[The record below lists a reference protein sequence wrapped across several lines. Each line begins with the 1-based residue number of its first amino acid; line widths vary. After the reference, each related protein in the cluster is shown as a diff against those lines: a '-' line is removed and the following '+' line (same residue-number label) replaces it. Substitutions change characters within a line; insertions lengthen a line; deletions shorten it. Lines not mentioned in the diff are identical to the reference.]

1 MAVGLW
7 RSGSGCRT
15 VPEGT
20 SSSPAKQRSAPT
32 AACGEAIERADG
44 WLRQWPVASLSLLSM
59 AILLAAALMAG
70 RKASARTASAVDS
83 DQPAASDRDRTLRLS
98 AVICAAILTLAAL
111 SLAQSVMTPVAF
123 ALFII
128 ALVWP
133 LQRRLQARLPQLV
146 AVLITAAVALIA
158 IGIGCWLIVWGFGR
172 IAQWVIDNSARLQAL
187 YTHAADRLE
196 QRGLY
201 AAELF
206 AQQFNMSWIVGVLR
220 GIGGGLQGIVT
231 FALVTFIFVILG
243 LLEIEPL
250 GRRLSRLGNGAFG
263 ANAIDAAAEIA
274 GRLQTYMLV
283 RFGMSV
289 LTGLG
294 FWAFTAIYGLDLSR
308 EWGVIAFVL
317 NFIPFIGSFI
327 ATLLPTL
334 FAAAQYE
341 AFSPAI
347 VMFVGL
353 NIVQLVVG
361 SYIEPRVAG
370 AAVSISPFIVLFAV
384 FFWAMLW
391 GIAGAFIGVP
401 IVIALA
407 SLCARNPATRA
418 IAIALVGSPRRRQ
431 SGPVGVGFASPSAGR
446 RPFAAMA
453 NGSCSDWS

>member
-1 MAVGLW
+1 
-7 RSGSGCRT
+7 
-15 VPEGT
+15 
-20 SSSPAKQRSAPT
+20 
-32 AACGEAIERADG
+32 
-44 WLRQWPVASLSLLSM
+44 
-59 AILLAAALMAG
+59 
-70 RKASARTASAVDS
+70 
-83 DQPAASDRDRTLRLS
+83 
-98 AVICAAILTLAAL
+98 
-111 SLAQSVMTPVAF
+111 MTPVAF
-123 ALFII
+123 ALFIM

-133 LQRRLQARLPQLV
+133 LQRRLQRRLPQLV
-146 AVLITAAVALIA
+146 AVLITAAVTLIA

-187 YTHAADRLE
+187 YTHAADLLE

-206 AQQFNMSWIVGVLR
+206 AQQFNMSWIIGVLR
-220 GIGGGLQGIVT
+220 GIAGGLQGIIT
-231 FALVTFIFVILG
+231 FSLVTFIFVILG

-250 GRRLSRLGNGAFG
+250 GRRLGHLGSGSFG

-294 FWAFTAIYGLDLSR
+294 FWAFTAIYGLNLSR

-347 VMFVGL
+347 AIFVGL
-353 NIVQLVVG
+353 NIVQFVVG

-370 AAVSISPFIVLFAV
+370 AAVSISPFAVLFAV

-401 IVIALA
+401 ILIALA
-407 SLCARNPATRA
+407 SLCARHPATHA
-418 IAIALVGSPRRRQ
+418 IAIALSD
-431 SGPVGVGFASPSAGR
+431 
-446 RPFAAMA
+446 RPAE
-453 NGSCSDWS
+453 DRTVR

>member
-1 MAVGLW
+1 MD
-7 RSGSGCRT
+7 
-15 VPEGT
+15 PD
-20 SSSPAKQRSAPT
+20 SPPNPT
-32 AACGEAIERADG
+32 G
-44 WLRQWPVASLSLLSM
+44 
-59 AILLAAALMAG
+59 
-70 RKASARTASAVDS
+70 
-83 DQPAASDRDRTLRLS
+83 DRTLRL
-98 AVICAAILTLAAL
+98 ATLTCAIILSLAAL
-111 SLAQSVMTPVAF
+111 YLARSVMTPVAF

-133 LQRRLQARLPQLV
+133 LQRRLKTRLPQLV
-146 AVLITAAVALIA
+146 AILLTAAVALFA

-172 IAQWVIDNSARLQAL
+172 IAQWVIANSARLQDL
-187 YTHAADRLE
+187 YLHLADLLE

-201 AAELF
+201 AAELI
-206 AQQFNMSWIVGVLR
+206 AEQFNMSWIVGVVR
-220 GIGGGLQGIVT
+220 GIGASLQGIVS

-243 LLEIEPL
+243 LLELEPL
-250 GRRLSRLGNGAFG
+250 GRRLGRIGDGTFG
-263 ANAIDAAAEIA
+263 AAAIDVAAQIA

-294 FWAFTAIYGLDLSR
+294 FWAFTAAYGLELQR

-341 AFSPAI
+341 SFSSA
-347 VMFVGL
+347 VWVFLGL
-353 NIVQLVVG
+353 NVVQFIVG

-370 AAVSISPFIVLFAV
+370 AAVSISPFMVLFAV

-401 IVIALA
+401 ILIALA
-407 SLCARNPATRA
+407 SLCAKNPVTRGIEIVLSADAATDDRA
-418 IAIALVGSPRRRQ
+418 NR
-431 SGPVGVGFASPSAGR
+431 
-446 RPFAAMA
+446 
-453 NGSCSDWS
+453 